1 MVGRTV
7 GAELSSVSAVAVSG
21 ADVVAP
27 DPFPLK
33 SNEVTLVGLEP
44 TIIVALAV
52 DASSAGADVQTGDH
66 MILIF
71 SAATN
76 GFGITATNIDTTLI
90 VSASHTWLSGSGAIV
105 GAIWSAGAFANDT
118 LTITLSADGGPPTVA
133 ADDTISVAINTIRD
147 ASGQVDAVGT
157 ARAIVST
164 FGVDEPV
171 AAAPVPLLS
180 AVAVAGTQSEF
191 QSASGDYTIVVPA
204 AASVGDLLLKL
215 TTVAEP
221 LPPLPAGIAIA
232 GSPISVQITFSATGL
247 PPSDLSAA
255 LAVIVEAPTAAL
267 GSVAVT
273 GLIAYA
279 FDAADGWILLPSWV
293 DADGGKLHV
302 EVAESR
308 VVAVTAVTPRISTV
322 QGVWN
327 LLIYTGGADTP
338 IATLLAGMK
347 ATVDA
352 VHRWNAETQRF
363 ESAFPFAPS
372 RSTLELVQPH
382 DTLWIHARGADVREW
397 PQSSA
402 GRSPPSTARCPPA
415 GTSSVGPARRSVSSA
430 APLVSSA
437 SRRRSPAG
445 RRSTAPTTCS
455 TPPRPPPSTASGRCT
470 RSMASGSM

>member
-1 MVGRTV
+1 MNDWARGLRPRLGAGNRPTAGAGRRPIPPHFLRLLLFGAVLGGVGLDLAMIHRAEAAPAPLLN
-7 GAELSSVSAVAVSG
+7 GAFADNNGDASG
-21 ADVVAP
+21 IQAGDR
-27 DPFPLK
+27 
-33 SNEVTLVGLEP
+33 VTLRF
-44 TIIVALAV
+44 
-52 DASSAGADVQTGDH
+52 DSS
-66 MILIF
+66 
-71 SAATN
+71 TN
-76 GFGITATNIDTTLI
+76 AHLVTKDNIDTVL
-90 VSASHTWLSGSGAIV
+90 ALANSHTWLSGSGAIV

-302 EVAESR
+302 EAAESR
-308 VVAVTAVTPRISTV
+308 VVVV
-322 QGVWN
+322 
-327 LLIYTGGADTP
+327 
-338 IATLLAGMK
+338 
-347 ATVDA
+347 ATVTRA
-352 VHRWNAETQRF
+352 
-363 ESAFPFAPS
+363 SA
-372 RSTLELVQPH
+372 RSK
-382 DTLWIHARGADVREW
+382 A
-397 PQSSA
+397 
-402 GRSPPSTARCPPA
+402 A
-415 GTSSVGPARRSVSSA
+415 GTF
-430 APLVSSA
+430 
-437 SRRRSPAG
+437 
-445 RRSTAPTTCS
+445 
-455 TPPRPPPSTASGRCT
+455 
-470 RSMASGSM
+470 